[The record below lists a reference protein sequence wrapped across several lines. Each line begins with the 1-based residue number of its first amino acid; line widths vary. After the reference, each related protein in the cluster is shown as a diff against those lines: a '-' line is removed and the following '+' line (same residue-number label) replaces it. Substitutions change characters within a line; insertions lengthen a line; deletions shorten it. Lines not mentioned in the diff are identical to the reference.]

1 LSYQAEKLDAFSAPP
16 LHLVTPSSVL
26 ITSSPFVPLAF
37 QVVPGASDKV
47 LLYFQGGG
55 ACWDEASTKAGLCT
69 TDCSPQKPVGIFDRT
84 EATNAYKDYTIVH
97 VSYCSGDLFG
107 GDIVRDYTD
116 SAGVPVTQKGYAN
129 GLSAVNWIQSQ
140 QASGALASSLSDFV
154 VMGCSAGSIGA
165 QIWSDNA
172 LNFVNWKQ
180 VSLWTYLLVPWCLL
194 CLTPLFFFLSG
205 CDHS

>member
-1 LSYQAEKLDAFSAPP
+1 MPKDETTLVLPGGTTRCIFSTSTPFGRT
-16 LHLVTPSSVL
+16 LVFFLFLTSQMSV
-26 ITSSPFVPLAF
+26 AF
-37 QVVPGASDKV
+37 QVIPGASDKV

-69 TDCSPQKPVGIFDRT
+69 TDCDPQGPNGIFDRK

-97 VSYCSGDLFG
+97 VMYCSGDLFG

-116 SAGVPVTQKGYAN
+116 SAGVPVVQKGYDNA
-129 GLSAVNWIQSQ
+129 LSAVNWIQQ
-140 QASGALASSLSDFV
+140 QQSSGALASTLTDFV

-180 VSLWTYLLVPWCLL
+180 VR
-194 CLTPLFFFLSG
+194 G
-205 CDHS
+205 